1 MVSVKEVMDSRSV
14 AVFGASQ
21 DSEKPGA
28 MLLNVL
34 KETGFQGM
42 VAGVNP
48 RGGEVYGFP
57 LYPSLGEI
65 PFPVDLAIMLIPPK
79 AIPQALRDCARKG
92 VKGVVISSE
101 GFAETG
107 SAGRQFQDEI
117 RDILRGSG
125 MRGFGPNTMGIV
137 NTATGL
143 TTGSFSTKRM
153 LTPGSIGFISQTGV
167 FVGALLR
174 YLSSFHG
181 LQISKVLGLGNKL
194 DVDES
199 DALHY
204 LMDDEQTRI
213 VGMYL
218 EDIRDGRRFLEVAGQ
233 AVQRKPVI
241 LVKGGRTPEGSK
253 ASTSHTGSLA
263 MDEVVLE
270 GALKQAGVLEVA
282 GIEEMIQTI
291 RGFKDMPLPRGDRLA
306 FVTYSGAQAIM
317 SIDAAT
323 QEGLGVARFS
333 EKTKERLARVIAL
346 PSKARNPID
355 IYPDMV
361 IQGFEKMTREII
373 RALLDDDG
381 VHGIFVISFG
391 IYGPE
396 PYAPMVEI
404 IKENLTKPVFF
415 SLFGT
420 KEDVAGC
427 QEFLEEKGM
436 PFYLFPETGVRVFAR
451 MRRYARLLENSHP
464 L

>member
-1 MVSVKEVMDSRSV
+1 MASVKEVMDSRSV

-28 MLLNVL
+28 MLLRVL
-34 KETGFQGM
+34 KETGFQGK

-57 LYPSLGEI
+57 LYRSLEEI
-65 PFPVDLAIMLIPPK
+65 PFPLDLAIMLIPPK
-79 AIPQALRDCARKG
+79 AIPQALRDCAEKG

-107 SAGRQFQDEI
+107 KAGRQFQDEI
-117 RDILRGSG
+117 RDILRAGG

-153 LTPGSIGFISQTGV
+153 LIPGSIGFISQTGV

-181 LQISKVLGLGNKL
+181 LQISKVLGLGNKV

-199 DALHY
+199 DALRY
-204 LMDDEQTRI
+204 LGEDEQTRI

-218 EDIRDGRRFLEVAGQ
+218 EDIRDGRRFLEVAGET
-233 AVQRKPVI
+233 VKRKPVL

-253 ASTSHTGSLA
+253 ASASHTGSLA
-263 MDEVVLE
+263 MDDVVLE
-270 GALKQAGVLEVA
+270 GALRQAGVLA
-282 GIEEMIQTI
+282 MGGIEEMIQTI

-306 FVTYSGAQAIM
+306 FVTYSGAQAVM
-317 SIDAAT
+317 SIDVAT
-323 QEGLGVARFS
+323 GEGLEVARFS
-333 EKTKERLARVIAL
+333 QETKERLGRVIAL
-346 PSKARNPID
+346 PSKAGNPID

-361 IQGFEKMTREII
+361 IHGFERMTTEII
-373 RALLDDDG
+373 RALMDDDG
-381 VHGIFVISFG
+381 VHGIFVISFAV
-391 IYGPE
+391 YGPE
-396 PYAPMVEI
+396 PLKPMVEI
-404 IKENLTKPVFF
+404 IKENLKKPVFF
-415 SLFGT
+415 SLFGA
-420 KEDVAGC
+420 KQEVAAC

-436 PFYLFPETGVRVFAR
+436 PFYPFPEIGVRVFAR
-451 MRRYARLLENSHP
+451 MRRYARMMENTDA
-464 L
+464 